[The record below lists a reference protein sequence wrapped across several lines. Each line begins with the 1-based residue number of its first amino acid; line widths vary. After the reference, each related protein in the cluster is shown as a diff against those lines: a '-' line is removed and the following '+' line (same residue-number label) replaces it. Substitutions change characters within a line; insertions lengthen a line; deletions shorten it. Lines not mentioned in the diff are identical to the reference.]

1 MRKFDLIVISSG
13 SDLKVPENVFNAGQ
27 YGEII
32 ERGPF
37 RNTWVN
43 HGCIP
48 SKIPIH

>member
-1 MRKFDLIVISSG
+1 MRKFDLIVIGFG

-32 ERGPF
+32 EGGPF
-37 RNTWVN
+37 RNPCLT

-48 SKIPIH
+48 YKIPIH